1 MKGLFENPTIED
13 ILREKEGQLFDR
25 KSARIEP
32 RDLAN
37 HIIAFANADGGFIVI
52 GIEDDGKIAG
62 FNEYP
67 TKLNAFLQTP
77 WDLCVPAVMTE
88 HKFIECTNQHGKAD
102 KVLLLEILQSG
113 KLHAN
118 TKDESYL
125 RLGDKSHKLTFE
137 ERTQLMYDRGEASWE
152 SAPVPEFDLGELD
165 MEVLERYRN
174 MIGTSLDAP
183 RLLLARRLAQPKE
196 EKLILNRAGVL
207 LFAKNP
213 CFWFPRANLRLL
225 RYEGTTAETGPRMNL
240 TKDIRLELPL
250 PKLLDEAFRI
260 IGTQLREFTRLVKG
274 GKFLT
279 TPEYPMFAWQ
289 EAIANAVIHRAYSI
303 TGTDIHVKVFDDRIE
318 VESPG
323 NLPGVVKVHNMRQI
337 HFSRNPIIAR
347 VMVEMEY
354 MRELG
359 EGVDRMFLEMEKL
372 GLEPP
377 LFEEYAFMMRTT
389 LRNNLA
395 QRGLKLP
402 ARAELTND
410 LAELNQRQHVLLA
423 YLRENESVRRV
434 EYEQMLGISDKTAKQ
449 DFQFLLEKG
458 LVKKIGDARSTR
470 YKLS

>member
-13 ILREKEGQLFDR
+13 ILRQKEGQLFDR
-25 KSARIEP
+25 KSARLEP
-32 RDLAN
+32 RELAN

-67 TKLNAFLQTP
+67 TKLNAFLQVP
-77 WDLCVPAVMTE
+77 WDLCVPAVMTT
-88 HKFIECTNQHGKAD
+88 HKLIDCTNHHGKAD
-102 KVLLLEILQSG
+102 KILLFEIVQSG

-118 TKDESYL
+118 TKDEAYL
-125 RLGDKSHKLTFE
+125 RLGDKSHKLTFD

-152 SAPVPEFDLGELD
+152 SAPVPEFDLAELD
-165 MEVLERYRN
+165 MEALERYRR
-174 MIGTSLDAP
+174 MIATSLDAHQ
-183 RLLLARRLAQPKE
+183 LLSARRLAQQTDG
-196 EKLILNRAGVL
+196 KLILNRAGIL

-260 IGTQLREFTRLVKG
+260 IGTQLREFTRLSKG

-279 TPEYPMFAWQ
+279 TPEYPAFAWQ
-289 EAIANAVIHRAYSI
+289 EAISNAVVHRAYNI
-303 TGTDIHVKVFDDRIE
+303 TGTDIQIKLFDDRIE

-323 NLPGVVKVHNMRQI
+323 KLPGLVRVDNMRRM
-337 HFSRNPIIAR
+337 HFSRNPLITR
-347 VMVEMEY
+347 VMTEMEY
-354 MRELG
+354 TRELG
-359 EGVDRMFLEMEKL
+359 EGVDRMILEMEQL

-377 LFEEYAFMMRTT
+377 VFEEYAFMLRTT
-389 LRNNLA
+389 LRNNLE

-402 ARAELTND
+402 ARADVSNEV
-410 LAELNQRQHVLLA
+410 AALNPRQRALLA
-423 YLRENESVRRV
+423 YLREHESITRL
-434 EYEQMLGISDKTAKQ
+434 EYEQLFGVSIITAKR
-449 DFQFLLEKG
+449 DFQKLNGIG
-458 LVKKIGDARSTR
+458 LVIKIGDSRSTK
-470 YKLS
+470 YKRA

>member
-37 HIIAFANADGGFIVI
+37 HLVAFANADGGFIVI
-52 GIEDDGKIAG
+52 GVEDDGKIAG

-77 WDLCVPAVMTE
+77 WDLCVPAVMAA
-88 HKFIECTNQHGKAD
+88 HKLIECVNHHGKAD

-118 TKDESYL
+118 TKDEAYL

-152 SAPVPEFDLGELD
+152 SAPVPEFDLVELD
-165 MEVLERYRN
+165 MEVIERYRR
-174 MIGTSLDAP
+174 MIATSLDAHQ
-183 RLLLARRLAQPKE
+183 LLSARRLAQQTDG
-196 EKLILNRAGVL
+196 KLILNRAGVL

-289 EAIANAVIHRAYSI
+289 EAISNAVVHRAYNI
-303 TGTDIHVKVFDDRIE
+303 VGTDIQIKLFDDRVE

-323 NLPGVVKVHNMRQI
+323 KLPGLVRVDNMRRI
-337 HFSRNPIIAR
+337 HFSRNPLITR
-347 VMVEMEY
+347 VMTEMEY
-354 MRELG
+354 TRELG
-359 EGVDRMFLEMEKL
+359 EGVDRMILEMEQL

-377 LFEEYAFMMRTT
+377 AFEEDAFMLRAT
-389 LRNNLA
+389 LRNNLT

-402 ARAELTND
+402 ARAEMPD
-410 LAELNQRQHVLLA
+410 EMADLNQRQRALLA
-423 YLRENESVRRV
+423 YLREHESLSRI
-434 EYEQMLGISDKTAKQ
+434 EYEQLFDISDRTAQ
-449 DFQFLLEKG
+449 SDFRKLNEKG
-458 LVKKIGDARSTR
+458 LIKKVGDARSTR
-470 YKLS
+470 YKLI